1 MAGLIRAGGYFFE
14 RGYGVVRI
22 RFYGEIFQD
31 TVISELRCGKMGKY
45 DSSENK
51 NQRRLSAGSG
61 WTGFGTPCS
70 YTSVKYLAKNIKK
83 NGAIIRTSTLPMYG
97 TNDRTEVIIPWTIAV
112 TANMTRAGIYENHDY
127 DKNPVNL
134 YILQ

>member
-51 NQRRLSAGSG
+51 NQRRLKC
-61 WTGFGTPCS
+61 WFW
-70 YTSVKYLAKNIKK
+70 LDWFWH
-83 NGAIIRTSTLPMYG
+83 TLLVY
-97 TNDRTEVIIPWTIAV
+97 
-112 TANMTRAGIYENHDY
+112 
-127 DKNPVNL
+127 
-134 YILQ
+134 